1 MKKLYIPFVLVLGII
16 SCKQG
21 NKLPA
26 IAPDIITERTPNDTD
41 DPAIWIN
48 REDASK
54 SIVFGTD
61 KETNG
66 GVYAFDLDGKIIK
79 EKSITNIQRP
89 NNVDL
94 EYGFQLNDS
103 VTVDVIAFTERE
115 KQQIRL
121 FSVPDMK
128 PLDGGGFP
136 VFEDET
142 DVEQRLAMGISLY
155 KSPKDSSVYAI
166 VGRKIGP
173 SGSYLYQYKLESDST
188 GVSTN
193 LVRKFGS
200 FTGGKEIEAIAV
212 DNELGFVYYSDEG
225 ECVKKY
231 HAEPEMGNQELACFG
246 GEYFL
251 EDIEGI
257 AIATYP
263 NGEGYIIVSDQQRG
277 QFNIFSRKDN
287 SFIKAVNLS
296 TMETDGCDVVTVPLN
311 DTFPNGLFAAMND
324 EKNFYFY
331 DLNKA
336 LDLNR

>member
-1 MKKLYIPFVLVLGII
+1 MIKRYISFCVLLAVL
-16 SCKQG
+16 SCKQQG
-21 NKLPA
+21 SKLPA
-26 IAPDIITERTPNDTD
+26 IAPDIITEKTPNDTD
-41 DPAIWIN
+41 DPAIWIHP
-48 REDASK
+48 EDATK

-66 GVYAFDLDGKIIK
+66 GVYAFDLSGKIIR
-79 EKSITNIQRP
+79 EKSITDIQRP
-89 NNVDL
+89 NNADV

-103 VTVDVIAFTERE
+103 VAVDIIAFTERE

-142 DVEQRLAMGISLY
+142 DREQRLAMGISLY
-155 KSPKDSSVYAI
+155 KSPKDSAMYAI

-188 GVSTN
+188 GVSAR

-231 HAEPEMGNQELACFG
+231 HAEPNMGNEELACFG
-246 GEYFL
+246 GELFL

-257 AIATYP
+257 AIAKYP

-296 TMETDGCDVVTVPLN
+296 TTETDGCDVVTVPLN

-324 EKNFYFY
+324 AKDFYFY
-331 DLNKA
+331 DLGKV
-336 LDLNR
+336 LDLD

>member
-1 MKKLYIPFVLVLGII
+1 MLKKYIPIVMVLATV
-16 SCKQG
+16 SCKEQG
-21 NKLPA
+21 SKLPA
-26 IAPDIITERTPNDTD
+26 IAPDIITEKTPNDTD

-48 REDASK
+48 PDDAAK

-66 GVYAFDLDGKIIK
+66 GIYAFDLNGKIIK
-79 EKSITNIQRP
+79 EKSITGIQRP

-103 VTVDVIAFTERE
+103 IAVDVIAFTERE

-142 DVEQRLAMGISLY
+142 NIENRLAMGISLY
-155 KSPKDSSVYAI
+155 KSPKDSSLFAI
-166 VGRKIGP
+166 VSRKIGP

-188 GVSTN
+188 GVSST

-231 HAEPEMGNQELACFG
+231 YAEPNMGNEELSCFG
-246 GEYFL
+246 GEHFL

-257 AIATYP
+257 AIARYP

-296 TMETDGCDVVTVPLN
+296 TTETDGCDVVTVPLN
-311 DTFPNGLFAAMND
+311 NTFPNGLFAAMND
-324 EKNFYFY
+324 QKNFYFY

-336 LDLNR
+336 LDLN

>member
-1 MKKLYIPFVLVLGII
+1 MIKRYIPFFVLLFLV
-16 SCKQG
+16 SCG
-21 NKLPA
+21 RESKLPA
-26 IAPDIITERTPNDTD
+26 IAPDIITEKTPNDTD
-41 DPAIWIN
+41 DPAIWVN
-48 REDASK
+48 PDDASK

-61 KETNG
+61 KQTNG

-79 EKSITNIQRP
+79 EKSITNIERP

-103 VTVDVIAFTERE
+103 VAVDVIAFTERE

-128 PLDGGGFP
+128 PLDSGGFP

-142 DVEQRLAMGISLY
+142 EVGQRLPMGISLY
-155 KSPKDSSVYAI
+155 KSPEDSSIYTI

-173 SGSYLYQYKLESDST
+173 SGSYLYQYKFESDST
-188 GVSTN
+188 GISVN

-212 DNELGFVYYSDEG
+212 DDEMGYVYYSDEG
-225 ECVKKY
+225 ECIKKY
-231 HAEPEMGNQELACFG
+231 YAEPTMGNEELACFG
-246 GEYFL
+246 GEHFL
-251 EDIEGI
+251 KDIEGI
-257 AIATYP
+257 AIAKYP
-263 NGEGYIIVSDQQRG
+263 DGEGYIIVSDQQRG

-287 SFIKAVNLS
+287 AFIKAVNLS
-296 TMETDGCDVVTVPLN
+296 TTETDGCDVVTVSLN

-324 EKNFYFY
+324 QKDFYFY
-331 DLNKA
+331 DLGK
-336 LDLNR
+336 LGLKLE

>member
-1 MKKLYIPFVLVLGII
+1 MRKIFIPII
-16 SCKQG
+16 AAVALTSCNQG
-21 NKLPA
+21 SKLPA
-26 IAPDIITERTPNDTD
+26 IAPDIITEKTPNDTD

-48 REDASK
+48 PDDASK

-66 GVYAFDLDGKIIK
+66 GVYAFDLDGKIIE
-79 EKSITNIQRP
+79 EKSIKNIQRP

-103 VTVDVIAFTERE
+103 VAVDVIAFTERE

-155 KSPKDSSVYAI
+155 KSPKDSSLYAI

-173 SGSYLYQYKLESDST
+173 SGSYLYQYKLGSDST
-188 GVSTN
+188 GVSST

-212 DNELGFVYYSDEG
+212 DNEMGYVYYSDEG

-231 HAEPEMGNQELACFG
+231 YAEPSMGNEELACFG
-246 GEYFL
+246 GELFL

-257 AIATYP
+257 AIARYA

-287 SFIKAVNLS
+287 SFVKAVNLS
-296 TMETDGCDVVTVPLN
+296 TLETDGCDVVTVPLN

-331 DLNKA
+331 DLKKA
-336 LDLNR
+336 LDLKP

>member
-1 MKKLYIPFVLVLGII
+1 MKKLYFPFIMIVVTVL

-21 NKLPA
+21 SQLPA
-26 IAPDIITERTPNDTD
+26 ITPDVITEKTPNDTD

-48 REDASK
+48 PEDASK

-66 GVYAFDLDGKIIK
+66 GIYAFDLEGKIIR
-79 EKSITNIQRP
+79 EKSITGIQRP

-103 VTVDVIAFTERE
+103 VAVDVIAFTERE

-173 SGSYLYQYKLESDST
+173 SGSYLYQYKFESDST
-188 GVSTN
+188 GISAN

-225 ECVKKY
+225 ECIKKY
-231 HAEPEMGNQELACFG
+231 YAEPSMGNEELSCFG
-246 GEYFL
+246 GELFL

-257 AIATYP
+257 AIARYP

-277 QFNIFSRKDN
+277 QFNIFSRKEN

-296 TMETDGCDVVTVPLN
+296 TLETDGCDAVTVPLS
-311 DTFPNGLFAAMND
+311 DTFPNGLFVAMND
-324 EKNFYFY
+324 QKDFYFY
-331 DLNKA
+331 DLGKF
-336 LDLNR
+336 LDLK

>member
-1 MKKLYIPFVLVLGII
+1 MKKRYIPFILVLGII

-21 NKLPA
+21 SQLPA
-26 IAPDIITERTPNDTD
+26 IAPDIITEKTPNDTD
-41 DPAIWIN
+41 DPAIWVN
-48 REDASK
+48 PDDASK

-66 GVYAFDLDGKIIK
+66 GIYAFDLEGKIIR
-79 EKSITNIQRP
+79 EKSITGIQRP

-103 VTVDVIAFTERE
+103 VAVDVIAFTERE

-173 SGSYLYQYKLESDST
+173 SGSYLYQYKFESDST
-188 GVSTN
+188 GISAN

-225 ECVKKY
+225 ECIKKY
-231 HAEPEMGNQELACFG
+231 YAEPSMGNEELSCFG
-246 GEYFL
+246 GELFL

-257 AIATYP
+257 AIARYP

-277 QFNIFSRKDN
+277 QFNIFSRKEN

-296 TMETDGCDVVTVPLN
+296 TLETDGCDAVTVPLS
-311 DTFPNGLFAAMND
+311 DTFPNGLFVAMND
-324 EKNFYFY
+324 QKDFYFY
-331 DLNKA
+331 DLGKF
-336 LDLNR
+336 LDLK

>member
-1 MKKLYIPFVLVLGII
+1 MKKIYIPFLLVLGMV
-16 SCKQG
+16 SCKQES
-21 NKLPA
+21 KLPA
-26 IAPDIITERTPNDTD
+26 IAPDIITEKTPNDTD
-41 DPAIWIN
+41 DPAIWVN
-48 REDASK
+48 PDDASK

-66 GVYAFDLDGKIIK
+66 GIYAFDLNGKIIE
-79 EKSITNIQRP
+79 EKSIKNIQRP

-103 VTVDVIAFTERE
+103 VAVDVIAFTERE

-136 VFEDET
+136 VFEDESNM
-142 DVEQRLAMGISLY
+142 EQRLAMGISLY

-166 VGRKIGP
+166 VGRKTGP
-173 SGSYLYQYKLESDST
+173 SGTYLYQYKFESDST
-188 GVSTN
+188 GVSAQ

-212 DNELGFVYYSDEG
+212 DNEMGYVYYSDEG

-231 HAEPEMGNQELACFG
+231 YAEPSMGNEELACFG
-246 GEYFL
+246 GEHFL

-257 AIATYP
+257 AIARYP

-296 TMETDGCDVVTVPLN
+296 TTETDGCDVVTVPLN

-324 EKNFYFY
+324 QKDFYFY
-331 DLNKA
+331 DLDKA
-336 LDLNR
+336 LDLE